1 MINLNSEFSLQTYDS
16 FFISINEEK
25 NDYIIHEIK
34 GTIDFKN
41 EKDCSIEKKKIVN
54 ILRELHKG
62 NGKEESYTQNVSQD
76 KSGESKYYS
85 TDFLSKD
92 RTARTYCMIW
102 SEKFK
107 NEKGW
112 ENSLNVIVYDNEFK
126 NFLQNEAWGN

>member
-1 MINLNSEFSLQTYDS
+1 MRMGSKPID
-16 FFISINEEK
+16 K
-25 NDYIIHEIK
+25 GHYIFTE
-34 GTIDFKN
+34 N
-41 EKDCSIEKKKIVN
+41 EK
-54 ILRELHKG
+54 
-62 NGKEESYTQNVSQD
+62 
-76 KSGESKYYS
+76 

-92 RTARTYCMIW
+92 GTARTYCMIW